1 VFGLAG
7 LWLTRRRQDAD
18 PMALRWFLRLGP
30 WAVVLPLAA
39 NSFGWIFTEMGRQ
52 PWTVF
57 GVLKTADSASPA
69 VGAGTV
75 ATSLAVFTVLY
86 GGLAVVELFLT
97 FRYAR
102 QGAPPLPEPSDVDGA
117 DETDR
122 PLTFAY

>member
-1 VFGLAG
+1 
-7 LWLTRRRQDAD
+7 
-18 PMALRWFLRLGP
+18 
-30 WAVVLPLAA
+30 
-39 NSFGWIFTEMGRQ
+39 MGRQ